1 MTPAVNQAIKASG
14 LPWEGKDPGARK
26 DLLSASCFIHR
37 LSAASVPNGG
47 VWQRK
52 NAKEKWEGLPKI
64 YLSLGIPSLA
74 KEKDSWF
81 GEDRASQLVLL
92 VKLRAEQILKNI
104 LKLN

>member
-26 DLLSASCFIHR
+26 DLLSASCFIHG
-37 LSAASVPNGG
+37 LSAVSVQSGG
-47 VWQRK
+47 VWQPK
-52 NAKEKWEGLPKI
+52 NAKEKWEGVPKI
-64 YLSLGIPSLA
+64 SFSLA

-81 GEDRASQLVLL
+81 GEDKSSQLVLL